1 MSAKLEASRKSR
13 PLDSENAASM
23 APGIETKIMTGSGV
37 SASGGVKPMFRF
49 LIDVTDVCDD
59 HVTILII
66 VCSAADNR
74 RRRDLIRRTWASVRD
89 EQLRVL
95 FLIGRP
101 ENRPK
106 PSTNNPEGS
115 GSSRIRQESLEHG
128 DLLQADFLDVYANL
142 SLKSVAMLQW
152 TAARCSSVAAAAAAA
167 GRRLRFLVKA
177 DDDVLV
183 NTPLLLHDLRST
195 RHRRFVMGS
204 VVAGARPVRDPA
216 SKWFTPVDVY
226 AGSFYPKYVSGA
238 AYVISADLIGEL
250 YAAAADREAGRQI
263 FWIEDVFVTGIL
275 MTAANGRGL
284 TDVQHIYNG
293 KFDIDKE
300 ISDACA
306 LKRHLVR
313 HLRDPN
319 SIVDLWSKITSKSA
333 SCFI

>member
-1 MSAKLEASRKSR
+1 
-13 PLDSENAASM
+13 M
-23 APGIETKIMTGSGV
+23 APGIETKVPGSGMP
-37 SASGGVKPMFRF
+37 AQGGVERMFRF

-66 VCSAADNR
+66 VCSAANNR
-74 RRRDLIRRTWASVRD
+74 RRRDLIRRTWASVKH
-89 EQLRVL
+89 EQLRVM
-95 FLIGRP
+95 FLIGMP
-101 ENRPK
+101 ENDQK
-106 PSTNNPEGS
+106 SSTNSNLERS

-128 DLLQADFLDVYANL
+128 DLLQADFRDVYANL

-152 TAARCSSVAAAAAAA
+152 TAARCAS
-167 GRRLRFLVKA
+167 GRLRFLVKA

-216 SKWFTPVDVY
+216 SKWFTPADVY

-238 AYVISADLIGEL
+238 AYVISGDLIGEL
-250 YAAAADREAGRQI
+250 YAAAVREERQI

-275 MTAANGRGL
+275 MTVANGRGL
-284 TDVQHIYNG
+284 ADVQHIYNG

-313 HLRDPN
+313 HLRDPD

-333 SCFI
+333 CFI